1 VSNSFTPLP
10 EAPAVEKAIALD
22 MLKRGLPVAPVAVV
36 VAALFGG
43 ADIAA
48 SVAYGI
54 AIVLVNLLLS
64 ALMLGWAARQTP
76 TILMMVAL
84 GGFFVRMGIVTAAI
98 LAVKDQDWVALTPLA
113 VAVLVASLG
122 LLFWELRYVSLS
134 FTYPGLKPTSS
145 SQGA

>member
-1 VSNSFTPLP
+1 MPLP
-10 EAPAVEKAIALD
+10 EAPPVEKAIALD
-22 MLKRGLPVAPVAVV
+22 MLKRGLPLAPVAVV

-84 GGFFVRMGIVTAAI
+84 GGFFVRMGIVTGAI
-98 LAVKDQDWVALTPLA
+98 LAVKDQAWVALTPLA

>member
-1 VSNSFTPLP
+1 VSSFTPLP

-22 MLKRGLPVAPVAVV
+22 MLKRGLPLAPVAIV
-36 VAALFGG
+36 VAAVFGG

-64 ALMLGWAARQTP
+64 AVMLGWAARQTP

-84 GGFFVRMGIVTAAI
+84 GGFFVRMGIVTVAI
-98 LAVKDQDWVALTPLA
+98 LAVKDQAWVALTPLA

>member
-10 EAPAVEKAIALD
+10 EAPPVEKAIALD
-22 MLKRGLPVAPVAVV
+22 MLKRGLPLAPVAVV

-84 GGFFVRMGIVTAAI
+84 GGFFVRMGIVTGAI
-98 LAVKDQDWVALTPLA
+98 LSVKDQAWVALTPLA